1 MNTYTLSLIDAL
13 AKNDIERAKTYA
25 KILLK
30 SDKTDK
36 NRKFCESR
44 LSMLEKTDED
54 IYEELPYNIK
64 SMLIYEN
71 VQERF
76 DVDRYYL
83 AKEEQ
88 ELFKSI
94 KRACKVSSRMKE
106 DKVNFL
112 NSTLL
117 WGVSGTGKTTFA
129 KYVAYMLQKPFF
141 YLKFSMLIDSLMGN
155 TSKNIHLV
163 MDFIR
168 KTDCV
173 FMMDEIDT
181 ISLKRSSASGG
192 SDNEMS
198 RITVT
203 IMQEM
208 DDLFY
213 GDNNVILI
221 GATNRKDRMD
231 EALLRRFSID
241 HEVKILGK
249 EERLLMAGKFFQSL
263 NRPLPLEVSTFC
275 EEEHSQ
281 AEINVFMVETL
292 AKIYEQ
298 ELGEEQNANAIHM
311 I

>member
-1 MNTYTLSLIDAL
+1 
-13 AKNDIERAKTYA
+13 
-25 KILLK
+25 
-30 SDKTDK
+30 
-36 NRKFCESR
+36 
-44 LSMLEKTDED
+44 
-54 IYEELPYNIK
+54 
-64 SMLIYEN
+64 
-71 VQERF
+71 
-76 DVDRYYL
+76 
-83 AKEEQ
+83 
-88 ELFKSI
+88 
-94 KRACKVSSRMKE
+94 
-106 DKVNFL
+106 
-112 NSTLL
+112 
-117 WGVSGTGKTTFA
+117 
-129 KYVAYMLQKPFF
+129 MLQKPFF

-168 KTDCV
+168 RTDCV

-298 ELGEEQNANAIHM
+298 ELGEEQNAKAIHM